1 MKKFS
6 ILKRIDPRLRFV
18 YLYIA
23 QILIWASV
31 FSLVFSYFMNTK
43 DPPIVLLKL
52 IGFIWLG
59 YLTVVVTTFSI
70 HKGLK
75 ELEKKN
81 LQQTKK

>member
-1 MKKFS
+1 MSKETLDDRLKKL
-6 ILKRIDPRLRFV
+6 LK
-18 YLYIA
+18 
-23 QILIWASV
+23 
-31 FSLVFSYFMNTK
+31 NTK
-43 DPPIVLLKL
+43 DLLVLLKL